1 MPKKKV
7 NPHRK
12 PISKTEFDIE
22 QLKLDATNQMT
33 YLGWLLVLISFA
45 DLKQTSDQ
53 DLWNVWH
60 TSNHYETKL
69 HDLET
74 VCRKLRGIA
83 ERTHTPVVMREITY
97 PTIRNQGDVERF
109 IRKANKNALFAALAM
124 IMEPFFD
131 KNLYSDAILEIIWKK
146 ILSYQESIDHRELS
160 QKELRWVLQDEF
172 QMDLEQTDTHG
183 VRLISL
189 EKEPENPM

>member
-12 PISKTEFDIE
+12 PISKADFDIE
-22 QLKLDATNQMT
+22 QLKIEATDQMT
-33 YLGWLLVLISFA
+33 FLGWLLVLISFA
-45 DLKQTSDQ
+45 DLKKTTAE

-83 ERTHTPVVMREITY
+83 ERTHTPVVLQEITY
-97 PTIRNQGDVERF
+97 PAIRSQGDVERF

-131 KNLYSDAILEIIWKK
+131 KSLYSDDILEFVWKK
-146 ILSYQESIDHRELS
+146 ILSYQESIEHQELS
-160 QKELRWVLQDEF
+160 PKELRWVLQEEF
-172 QMDLEQTDTHG
+172 KMDLEQTDTHG

-189 EKEPENPM
+189 EKESENPM